1 MFTFTDQGLV
11 QIPGFWALLPA
22 IPIAIWILR
31 RRADRR
37 RTLMLLLALIH
48 IDLVIALTIFPIPVG
63 GQDFYRQTRG
73 FSEDN
78 IVPFTTIFV
87 QLISSIP
94 FHHRSLIASLHALM
108 ELVGN
113 MAALAPLAIYGPAL
127 WPSLRSWRRFALVAI
142 GFSVGIELTQ
152 LAGSLLEGFTYRVTD
167 IDDVILNSSG
177 AVVAFFIWREMERR
191 GWADP
196 WLDRLR
202 DVLLGSTARPAP
214 EPAPQ
219 PRPDAEP
226 EPAAEPAVR

>member
-113 MAALAPLAIYGPAL
+113 MVVLAPLAIYGPAL